1 MARKQWNT
9 TFNEDILKE
18 FQNTCES
25 YGMNANTVLE
35 ALMKFF
41 SEGNCKLVIDKDGC
55 KLEQNNQN
63 EFQEIQAKI
72 EILQK
77 QLQDLQGK

>member
-9 TFNEDILKE
+9 TFNENILRE

-55 KLEQNNQN
+55 KLEQNGQS
-63 EFQEIQAKI
+63 EIQKI
-72 EILQK
+72 QAQVETLQN